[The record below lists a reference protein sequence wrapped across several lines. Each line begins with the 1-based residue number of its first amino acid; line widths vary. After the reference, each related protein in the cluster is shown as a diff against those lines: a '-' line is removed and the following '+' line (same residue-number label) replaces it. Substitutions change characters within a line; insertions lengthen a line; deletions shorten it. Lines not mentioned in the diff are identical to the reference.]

1 MKENNK
7 YYHAAMY
14 IRLSKEDGDKIE
26 SDSVSNQRDLI
37 RAFIEQQEDI
47 ILCSERIDDGYSG
60 VNFNR
65 PAFLAMME
73 EIREKK
79 VNCVIV
85 KDLSRLGR
93 NFIETGKYIENIF
106 PFMGVRFISIN
117 DNLDSLQPRTSNSN
131 LVVPVKNLM
140 NDAYCRDISIKI
152 RSQFEIKRKKGEYLG
167 AFTAYGYLRDP
178 QRKNKL
184 IVDEIVA
191 PVIQDIFRK
200 KLEGMSADSI
210 ARYLNETNVLSPADH
225 KRYLGLNFKT
235 SFQTNKTAKWT
246 AAAVL
251 RILKNPLY
259 IGTLIQGKYTTPN
272 YKVKKRIC
280 VPESKWICIENNHEA
295 IIDKVIFDNVQ
306 ELLKIHT
313 RTAPKK
319 EMIYPLSGLVIC
331 GDCRSHMIR
340 KNNSTKDNPYYYYVC
355 PKHKNGKG
363 CTNHNIRDIELEKA
377 VFIVLKKHIES
388 ILDIEEM
395 LCNIDRCSYTSYQLQ
410 KNNQKLQEKKKEYE
424 RYQKNKAQVYEDFK
438 SGLLNQEEYEIY
450 GKKYSEKAKEVKKT
464 IQRIEEEI
472 NSFIIGETEGQK
484 WISYFKQY
492 KTIDTLTRKMVVQLI
507 KQVIVYE
514 KKRIHIDFQ
523 FQFEYESA
531 LELVKSIEKIAISS
545 KKEVM

>member
-377 VFIVLKKHIES
+377 GFIVLKKHIES

>member
-47 ILCSERIDDGYSG
+47 ILYSERIDDGYSG

-388 ILDIEEM
+388 ILDIEEI

-514 KKRIHIDFQ
+514 KKRIHIDFK
-523 FQFEYESA
+523 FQFEYESV

>member
-47 ILCSERIDDGYSG
+47 ILYSERIDDGYSG

-184 IVDEIVA
+184 IVDEIAA

-210 ARYLNETNVLSPADH
+210 AKYLNEINVPSPAEH
-225 KRYLGLNFKT
+225 KRYLGLKFKT
-235 SFQTNKTAKWT
+235 SFQMNATAKWT

-295 IIDKVIFDNVQ
+295 IIDKAIFDNVQ

-377 VFIVLKKHIES
+377 VFIVLKKHIEA

-395 LCNIDRCSYTSYQLQ
+395 LCNIDRCSYTSWQVQ

-438 SGLLNQEEYEIY
+438 SGLLDQEEYEIY
-450 GKKYSEKAKEVKKT
+450 RKRYSEKAREVKKT

-472 NSFIIGETEGQK
+472 NSFIMGETEGQK

-507 KQVIVYE
+507 EQVIVYE
-514 KKRIHIDFQ
+514 KKRIHIDFK

-531 LELVKSIEKIAISS
+531 LELIKSIEKIAISS